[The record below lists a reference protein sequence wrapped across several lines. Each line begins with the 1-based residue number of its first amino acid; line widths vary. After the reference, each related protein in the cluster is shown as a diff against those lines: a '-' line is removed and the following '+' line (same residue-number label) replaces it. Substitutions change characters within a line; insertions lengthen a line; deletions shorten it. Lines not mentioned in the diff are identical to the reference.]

1 VEQELYD
8 KGFNADDEEKSGDF
22 SDEGWSAFKWRATIV
37 APKKNG
43 VSPEQPL
50 RAIFNLP
57 LGGGSPSRPLG
68 AFRAVFG
75 GGNQREQAPGQP
87 VRLGA
92 DPDGRRSLVVAA
104 GCARRQHNSDPVHP
118 ARRSNHQ
125 VGAGSPSHGELEG
138 RKERRDAGPGD
149 ARRLDGSGRR
159 SQRKSRRRGPATGAA
174 GSRGRA
180 GGKGGGGGL
189 GNARGGT
196 PANPAAAGAKGDS
209 GRPPRGGGGRGGNRG
224 GRGPFVGGGPAR
236 PPKNPATTDDAQG
249 LRCPMTK
256 AS

>member
-92 DPDGRRSLVVAA
+92 DPDGRRSLVVAD
-104 GCARRQHNSDPVHP
+104 GCARRQHDSDPIHP
-118 ARRSNHQ
+118 TRRSNHQ

-149 ARRLDGSGRR
+149 ACRLDGSGRR
-159 SQRKSRRRGPATGAA
+159 SQRKSRRRGPASGAA
-174 GSRGRA
+174 GGR
-180 GGKGGGGGL
+180 GL
-189 GNARGGT
+189 GERQDGSAS
-196 PANPAAAGAKGDS
+196 AESAAGTEW
-209 GRPPRGGGGRGGNRG
+209 GG
-224 GRGPFVGGGPAR
+224 
-236 PPKNPATTDDAQG
+236 
-249 LRCPMTK
+249 
-256 AS
+256 